1 LSWGRRD
8 WYRERE
14 KEQEWLSRASEHGS
28 RLVSKLAAAAAAPTK
43 WMVDLY
49 IERLMRSMP
58 SFDSCSRYF
67 FSEGGPE
74 FKILMRTWDSD
85 HLFSMIADVVELMVK
100 DGMVIYWEEMA
111 YLGCDTLVSDDCREM
126 PGTTWGS
133 MLTLSRS
140 YHILSWRSRDDQIW
154 ALSHL
159 ASTRNARKNLFLA
172 RERKMIFLLF
182 LLLPNIQAA
191 AALERSGDAQRHI
204 TCRYTE
210 CQCRRRSAA
219 SSSAGI

>member
-1 LSWGRRD
+1 VGGWLGGWKNLIPRRSFD
-8 WYRERE
+8 VSSRALNFDDLYCVYCFFDLLGFFRVSAFFSVDVELRKKGLISGKRERTRVTF
-14 KEQEWLSRASEHGS
+14 KSLGAWEQAGKQAGS
-28 RLVSKLAAAAAAPTK
+28 SSSSSYQMNGGSGEIFLNKRKCL
-43 WMVDLY
+43 LY

-140 YHILSWRSRDDQIW
+140 YHILSWRSRDDQI
-154 ALSHL
+154 
-159 ASTRNARKNLFLA
+159 
-172 RERKMIFLLF
+172 
-182 LLLPNIQAA
+182 
-191 AALERSGDAQRHI
+191 
-204 TCRYTE
+204 
-210 CQCRRRSAA
+210 
-219 SSSAGI
+219 